1 MFREAFAQAQAL
13 IRSQEDWCS
22 AAENLVQFGQH
33 DNNAHLDSAFPQD
46 IEYESL
52 TALLRGHVK
61 LNIHCYETHDIE
73 AMVRHSLE
81 FNFNISAFHHALEAY
96 RIPSILKRAKNNITI
111 ATFADHWGYKK
122 EAFGASPHAPKL
134 LFEAGIPVAL
144 KSDHPV
150 LNSQHMAFEA
160 AKATHYGLP
169 AQEAFKAITSVPAHA
184 LGLGHRVG
192 TLRVGYDADVVIW
205 DRSPLELGAAPLQV
219 FVDGLPLFEEKTIV
233 PVTES
238 QEQKISGLVQTI
250 KKSRNLPKH
259 GSKNLFLT
267 NIGANFLSE
276 NQQIVSMMIKDGH
289 IVCTDDCANVMNKED
304 YDTID
309 IQGGF
314 VLPVSF
320 SLFFWNVLSAQY
332 FNFKLRVLLRLDQN

>member
-1 MFREAFAQAQAL
+1 MFRQAFAQAQAL
-13 IRSQEDWCS
+13 IRSQEDWC
-22 AAENLVQFGQH
+22 ATAENLVQFGQH
-33 DNNAHLDSAFPQD
+33 DNNAHLDSAFPHD

-169 AQEAFKAITSVPAHA
+169 AQEAFKAITSVPAQA

-192 TLRVGYDADVVIW
+192 SLRVGYDADVVIW

-219 FVDGLPLFEEKTIV
+219 FVDGLPLFDEKAIV
-233 PVTES
+233 PVTTNH
-238 QEQKISGLVQTI
+238 EQKMSGLVQTVQ
-250 KKSRNLPKH
+250 KSRNLPKD
-259 GSKNLFLT
+259 GSKNLILT
-267 NIGANFLSE
+267 NIGASFLSG
-276 NQQIVSMMIKDGH
+276 NQEALSMMIKDGH

-320 SLFFWNVLSAQY
+320 FFMKKECSFCTV
-332 FNFKLRVLLRLDQN
+332 F